1 MQKTDFATT
10 AIFGVDK
17 EKKCGIIMVN
27 EIYSKF
33 HKDFRSYCNITS
45 ELFATAAINRKG
57 ECIMEWF
64 SLWWNGL
71 KLVEQVLYCIAIPAS
86 LILVIQTVI
95 MLLGIG
101 HGGEGF
107 NPSDTSGMDGGFDG
121 GMDGDVSGG
130 SVDTDLPGHDINS
143 PADLADFRLLSVQS
157 VIAFL
162 TIFGWSG
169 ITAIS
174 NGMPEWAALLLAAVL
189 GFGAMFL
196 VAKIIQW
203 SSKLAQN
210 GNFNIKNILGESGTV
225 YIPIPEKGKGTGKVN
240 ISCGERFMEFDA
252 VTEEQETLKTGEAIR
267 VVDIIGSGTLVVEK
281 I

>member
-1 MQKTDFATT
+1 
-10 AIFGVDK
+10 
-17 EKKCGIIMVN
+17 
-27 EIYSKF
+27 
-33 HKDFRSYCNITS
+33 
-45 ELFATAAINRKG
+45 
-57 ECIMEWF
+57 MEWF

-95 MLLGIG
+95 MLLGLG

-107 NPSDTSGMDGGFDG
+107 NPSDTSGFDTP
-121 GMDGDVSGG
+121 DSLDVDT
-130 SVDTDLPGHDINS
+130 SVDLPSDGSIDTDVDLSNHDINN

-174 NGMPEWAALLLAAVL
+174 NGMADWAALLLAAVL
-189 GFGAMFL
+189 GFGAMFI
-196 VAKIIQW
+196 VAKVIQW

-210 GNFNIKNILGESGTV
+210 GTFNVKNLLGENGTV
-225 YIPIPEKGKGTGKVN
+225 YIPIPEKGKGMGKIN
-240 ISCGERFMEFDA
+240 ISCGERFMEYDA
-252 VTEEQETLKTGEAIR
+252 ITEEQEMLKTGEQVT
-267 VVDIIGSGTLVVEK
+267 VVDIIGGSTLVVERLS
-281 I
+281 

>member
-1 MQKTDFATT
+1 
-10 AIFGVDK
+10 
-17 EKKCGIIMVN
+17 
-27 EIYSKF
+27 
-33 HKDFRSYCNITS
+33 
-45 ELFATAAINRKG
+45 
-57 ECIMEWF
+57 MEWF

-121 GMDGDVSGG
+121 GVDGGLDGGIDGDVSGG
-130 SVDTDLPGHDINS
+130 GVDTDLSHHDINS

-174 NGMPEWAALLLAAVL
+174 NGMHEWAALLLAAAL

-203 SSKLAQN
+203 SSRLAQN
-210 GNFNIKNILGESGTV
+210 GTFNMKNILGESGTV

-252 VTEEQETLKTGEAIR
+252 ITEEQETLKTGEAIR

>member
-1 MQKTDFATT
+1 
-10 AIFGVDK
+10 
-17 EKKCGIIMVN
+17 
-27 EIYSKF
+27 
-33 HKDFRSYCNITS
+33 
-45 ELFATAAINRKG
+45 
-57 ECIMEWF
+57 MEWF

-86 LILVIQTVI
+86 LILVIQTII

-107 NPSDTSGMDGGFDG
+107 NPSDTSGFDG
-121 GMDGDVSGG
+121 ADGSFDTDVSLDG
-130 SVDTDLPGHDINS
+130 STDIDTDFSHHDVNS
-143 PADLADFRLLSVQS
+143 PSDLADFRLLSVQS

-174 NGMPEWAALLLAAVL
+174 NGMAEWAALLLAAVL
-189 GFGAMFL
+189 GFGAMFI
-196 VAKIIQW
+196 VSKIIQW

-210 GNFNIKNILGESGTV
+210 GTFNMKNILGESGTV
-225 YIPIPEKGKGTGKVN
+225 YIPIPENHKGMGKVN
-240 ISCGERFMEFDA
+240 VSCGERFMEFDA
-252 VTEEQETLKTGEAIR
+252 VTEEQETLKTGETVR
-267 VVDIIGSGTLVVEK
+267 VVDIIGGGTLVVER